1 MRISTKCSW
10 VTGGAV
16 AALILAM
23 LAGVSYPAYS
33 TGAQEEEEVAVP
45 DEARPGAYLDE
56 VIVTEEPS
64 ESAAITRLEAGEI
77 DLYADGLTDSELYDQ
92 VVAAGLSYEE
102 SFGSYAEITF
112 NPYGPV
118 FDGTGALNPFSV
130 PRVREAMN
138 YLVDREFIAQEI
150 YGGLAVPRYL
160 PVTSAFPDYARLA
173 DVARS
178 LELEYA
184 HDPVLAEQIITEE
197 MENLGAEMVNGVWHY
212 DGEPV
217 ELLFVIRTE
226 DERQEIG
233 DYISAELEDIGFEV
247 DRLYRTAA
255 EASALWMSSA
265 PSEGNFHLYTGGWIT
280 TVISRDQAANFD
292 FFYTPRGL
300 GQPLWQAYEPSDEF
314 DDIADRLAR
323 REFSTLEERKDMFAE
338 GLELAMEDS
347 VRMWLVDQQSF
358 TPMQPEFQVAAD
370 LGGGVSGAF
379 LWPFTF
385 RREGEVGGSANI
397 AMPSILTEPWNPLD
411 GSNWI
416 FDMMLI
422 RATGDQGTLPDPFTG
437 LDWPQR
443 IERAEVT
450 VEEGLPV
457 ERTHDWVSLDTAS
470 QIDVPDDA
478 WISWDPE
485 AQEFVSVGEEHPG
498 GLTARRR
505 SVVYYPDDFYENVH
519 WHDGSPISL
528 GDIVLGFILG
538 FDRAQEE
545 SPIFDRAQ
553 VPAYESFI
561 QNFRGMRIANEDPL
575 VIEWYSDT
583 FFLDAEANVTTLFP
597 YYAQGPGAWHTLA
610 TGIRAEAAEELAFSS
625 DKADRLEVEWTNMIA
640 GPSLEILEEHLN
652 AAANENYIPYE
663 PTLSQFI
670 DSQEAS
676 ERWDNL
682 QSWYDEYDH
691 FWVGIGPYL
700 LEEAFPVEGT
710 VQLTRN
716 AAYADP
722 ADKWERFEEPQIAD
736 VDVLGPPQ
744 INAGEEAEFE
754 ISITYQGAPYAG
766 EDLDSVSFLVFDS
779 TGALA
784 YVGDAE
790 EVTDGTWTATLTAD
804 QTAEIEPGSTRV
816 EVIAS
821 PLIVSIP
828 TFESVEFV
836 ISE

>member
-1 MRISTKCSW
+1 MRASSKWSW
-10 VTGGAV
+10 VKGCAA
-16 AALILAM
+16 AALVPAM
-23 LAGVSYPAYS
+23 LAGITSPAFS
-33 TGAQEEEEVAVP
+33 LGAQEEEEVAVP

-56 VIVTEEPS
+56 VVVTEEPS

-77 DLYADGLTDSELYDQ
+77 DLYASGMTDSELYDQ
-92 VVAAGLSYEE
+92 AVAAGLEYEE
-102 SFGSYAEITF
+102 SFGSYSEITF

-130 PRVREAMN
+130 PRIREAMN
-138 YLVDREFIAQEI
+138 YLIDREYIAQEI
-150 YGGLAVPRYL
+150 FGGLAVPRYM
-160 PVTSAFPDYARLA
+160 PITSAFPDYARLA

-178 LELEYA
+178 LELESA
-184 HDPVLAEQIITEE
+184 HDPVIAEQIITEE
-197 MENLGAEMVNGVWHY
+197 MENLGAEMVNDIWHY

-217 ELLFVIRTE
+217 ELLFVIRSE

-247 DRLYRTAA
+247 DRLYRTAE
-255 EASALWMSSA
+255 EASALWMTSA

-280 TVISRDQAANFD
+280 TVISRDQASNFD

-323 REFSTLEERKDMFAE
+323 REFDTLEERKEMFGEA
-338 GLELAMEDS
+338 LELAMEDS
-347 VRMWLVDQQSF
+347 VRIWLVDEQSF

-379 LWPFTF
+379 LWPHTF
-385 RREGEVGGSANI
+385 RREGEVGGSASI

-437 LDWPQR
+437 LAWPQR

-450 VEEGLPV
+450 VREGLPV
-457 ERTHDWVSLDTAS
+457 GRTHDWVTLETAS

-485 AQEFVSVGEEHPG
+485 AQEFLTVGDEHPD
-498 GLTARRR
+498 GLTARRK
-505 SVVYYPDDFYENVH
+505 SVAYYPDDFYESVR

-545 SPIFDRAQ
+545 SPIFDQAQ

-561 QNFRGMRIANEDPL
+561 QDFRGMRIANEDPL

-583 FFLDAEANVTTLFP
+583 FFLDAEANVATAFP

-610 TGIRAEAAEELAFSS
+610 AGIRAEADEELAFSS
-625 DKADRLEVEWTNMIA
+625 DKADRLEVEWNSMIA
-640 GPSLEILEEHLN
+640 GPSLDVLEQHVS
-652 AAANENYIPYE
+652 AAAEENYIPYA

-676 ERWDNL
+676 ERWENL
-682 QSWYDEYDH
+682 QAWYDEYEH

-722 ADKWERFEEPQIAD
+722 ADKWERFEEPQIAEL
-736 VDVLGPPQ
+736 DVLGPPQ
-744 INAGEEAEFE
+744 VNAGDPAEFE
-754 ISITYQGAPYAG
+754 ISITFGGAPYAS
-766 EDLDSVSFLVFDS
+766 ENLDSVSFLVFDS
-779 TGALA
+779 TGSLA

-790 EVTDGTWTATLTAD
+790 EVAEGSWTARLSED
-804 QTAEIEPGSTRV
+804 QTREIEPGSTRV

>member
-1 MRISTKCSW
+1 MRLSTKCSW

-23 LAGVSYPAYS
+23 FAGVSYPAFS
-33 TGAQEEEEVAVP
+33 TGAQEEEEAAVP

-92 VVAAGLSYEE
+92 VIAAGLDYEE

-130 PRVREAMN
+130 PRIREAMN

-184 HDPVLAEQIITEE
+184 HDPVLAERIITEE

-247 DRLYRTAA
+247 DRLYRTAG
-255 EASALWMSSA
+255 EASPLWIGSA

-280 TVISRDQAANFD
+280 TVVSRDQAANFD
-292 FFYTPRGL
+292 FFYTPRGI
-300 GQPLWQAYEPSDEF
+300 GAPLWQAYEPSDAF

-338 GLELAMEDS
+338 ALELAMEDS

-437 LDWPQR
+437 LAWPQR

-457 ERTHDWVSLDTAS
+457 ERTHDWVSLES
-470 QIDVPDDA
+470 SPRIDVPDDA
-478 WISWDPE
+478 WISWDAE
-485 AQEFVSVGEEHPG
+485 AQEFVTVGEEHPD

-505 SVVYYPDDFYENVH
+505 SVVYYPDDFYENVR

-528 GDIVLGFILG
+528 GDIVLGFILS

-545 SPIFDRAQ
+545 SPIFDQAQ
-553 VPAYESFI
+553 VPSYESFV

-583 FFLDAEANVTTLFP
+583 FFLDAEANVTTAFP

-610 TGIRAEAAEELAFSS
+610 AGIRAEAAEELAFSS

-640 GPSLEILEEHLN
+640 GPSLEVLERHMN
-652 AAANENYIPYE
+652 AAAGENYIPYA

-670 DSQEAS
+670 DSREAS

-682 QSWYDEYDH
+682 QRWYDEYEH

-700 LEEAFPVEGT
+700 LQEAFPVEGT
-710 VQLTRN
+710 VHLRRN

-722 ADKWERFEEPQIAD
+722 ADKWERFEEPQIAE
-736 VDVLGPPQ
+736 VDVLGPPRV
-744 INAGEEAEFE
+744 NAGEAAEFE
-754 ISITYQGAPYAG
+754 ISITFRGAPYG
-766 EDLDSVSFLVFDS
+766 SEDLDSVSYLVFDS

-790 EVTDGTWTATLTAD
+790 EVTDGTWMARMTAD
-804 QTAEIEPGSTRV
+804 QTAAIEPGSTRV